1 MNAADALRAGEV
13 VILPTDTVYGI
24 AALPEHAARLAD
36 LKGRAREQPLALLA
50 ASVDALLEALPGL
63 PEDVL
68 RALLPGAYTL
78 VLPDPRGPGT
88 VGVRVPDLPEEA
100 GRVVAAVGVV
110 AATSA
115 NEHGGPDPRTVADIP
130 LRVREGAA
138 AIVDAGP
145 LPGTPSTVL
154 DLTGPEPRVL
164 REGLIPAA
172 EALSTI
178 TAWRRRRRPSSS

>member
-24 AALPEHAARLAD
+24 AALPGHEAKLAE
-36 LKGRAREQPLALLA
+36 LKGRERSQPIALLA
-50 ASVDALLEALPGL
+50 ADVDALLAAVPGL
-63 PEDVL
+63 PEDLL

-78 VLPDPRGPGT
+78 VLSDPRGGT
-88 VGVRVPDLPEEA
+88 VGVRVPDLPEA
-100 GRVVAAVGVV
+100 ARAVVAAVGVV

-115 NEHGGPDPRTVADIP
+115 NEHGGPDPRSLDDVPAR
-130 LRVREGAA
+130 LRAA
-138 AIVDAGP
+138 AAAVVDAGT

-154 DLTGPEPRVL
+154 DLTGPEPAVL
-164 REGLIPAA
+164 REGAIPAG

-178 TAWRRRRRPSSS
+178 RAWRRRRRPSSS